1 MNYPTWRM
9 LFCLKLEELFTE
21 EFNKVVLYLKH
32 SLQSSEV
39 PVVII
44 AQTSETETRRKTSFS
59 DMFPEALNYLK
70 I

>member
-1 MNYPTWRM
+1 M

-21 EFNKVVLYLKH
+21 EFNKLVLYLK
-32 SLQSSEV
+32 LQSSEV